1 MYETKN
7 RTIMKTKLFSIFLM
21 LAVFTFIPSMAQTD
35 SLSNGTTPPDE
46 IEAFSD
52 TTSSQSGSVVSPS
65 APIDPDFD
73 DFFDDEDGGPV
84 NGQMFNTFWDGM
96 DSSSFMGMFF
106 VLAVLIIIF
115 VISPIVIIGLILW
128 FIYKNRKNRMRLAEM
143 AMQNGQPIP
152 DELMPK
158 TVESPDDVRQKGIR
172 QICLGIGLT
181 FLLGWVAG
189 KIGAG
194 IGILILC
201 IGLGNL
207 FIARSSN
214 NHNDFIGNERDL
226 KERE

>member
-1 MYETKN
+1 
-7 RTIMKTKLFSIFLM
+7 MKTRLFSLFLM
-21 LAVFTFIPSMAQTD
+21 LAAFTFIPSMAQTD

-52 TTSSQSGSVVSPS
+52 TTSSQSGSVV
-65 APIDPDFD
+65 APPVPLDPDFD
-73 DFFDDEDGGPV
+73 DFFDEDEDGPV
-84 NGQMFNTFWDGM
+84 EGQIFNSFWDNM
-96 DSSSFMGMFF
+96 DTNSFMGMFF
-106 VLAVLIIIF
+106 VLAVLLIIF

-158 TVESPDDVRQKGIR
+158 AEEAPDDVRQKGIR

-181 FLLGWVAG
+181 FFLGWVAG

-194 IGILILC
+194 IGILVLC

-207 FIARSSN
+207 LIARSSKNKQN
-214 NHNDFIGNERDL
+214 NL
-226 KERE
+226 PY

>member
-1 MYETKN
+1 
-7 RTIMKTKLFSIFLM
+7 M
-21 LAVFTFIPSMAQTD
+21 LAAFTFIPSMAQTD

-52 TTSSQSGSVVSPS
+52 TTSSQSGSVV
-65 APIDPDFD
+65 APPVPLDPDFD
-73 DFFDDEDGGPV
+73 DFFDEDEDGPV
-84 NGQMFNTFWDGM
+84 EGQIFNSFWDNM
-96 DSSSFMGMFF
+96 DTNSFMGMFF

-158 TVESPDDVRQKGIR
+158 AEEAPDDVRQKGIR

-181 FLLGWVAG
+181 FFLGWVAG
-189 KIGAG
+189 KIGAA
-194 IGILILC
+194 IGILVLC

-207 FIARSSN
+207 LIARSSKNKQN
-214 NHNDFIGNERDL
+214 NL
-226 KERE
+226 PY

>member
-1 MYETKN
+1 
-7 RTIMKTKLFSIFLM
+7 MKTRIISLFLM

-52 TTSSQSGSVVSPS
+52 TTSSQSGSVVTP
-65 APIDPDFD
+65 PVPLDPDFD
-73 DFFDDEDGGPV
+73 DFFDDEDDDPV
-84 NGQMFNTFWDGM
+84 EGQIFNSFWDGM
-96 DSSSFMGMFF
+96 DANSFMGMGF

-158 TVESPDDVRQKGIR
+158 AEETPDVVQQKGIR

-194 IGILILC
+194 IGILVLC

-207 FIARSSN
+207 LIARSSKN
-214 NHNDFIGNERDL
+214 KQDNQPY
-226 KERE
+226 

>member
-1 MYETKN
+1 
-7 RTIMKTKLFSIFLM
+7 MKTKLFSIFLM
-21 LAVFTFIPSMAQTD
+21 LAAFTFIPATAQPD

-52 TTSSQSGSVVSPS
+52 TTSSQSGSVVATPV
-65 APIDPDFD
+65 PLDPDFD
-73 DFFDDEDGGPV
+73 DFFDDDDNDPV
-84 NGQMFNTFWDGM
+84 NGQMFNSFWDGM
-96 DSSSFMGMFF
+96 DTNSFMGMFF

-152 DELMPK
+152 NDLMPK
-158 TVESPDDVRQKGIR
+158 AEEAPGDVRQKGIR
-172 QICLGIGLT
+172 QVCLGIGLT
-181 FLLGWVAG
+181 FLLGWAAG
-189 KIGAG
+189 KVGAG

-214 NHNDFIGNERDL
+214 KNDITTY
-226 KERE
+226 

>member
-1 MYETKN
+1 
-7 RTIMKTKLFSIFLM
+7 M
-21 LAVFTFIPSMAQTD
+21 LAAFTFIPSMAQTD

-52 TTSSQSGSVVSPS
+52 TTSSQSGSVV
-65 APIDPDFD
+65 APPVPLDPDFD
-73 DFFDDEDGGPV
+73 DFFDEDEDGPV
-84 NGQMFNTFWDGM
+84 EGQIFNSFWDNM
-96 DSSSFMGMFF
+96 DTNSFMGMFF

-143 AMQNGQPIP
+143 AMQIGQPIP

-158 TVESPDDVRQKGIR
+158 AEEAPDDVRQKGIR

-181 FLLGWVAG
+181 FFLGWVAG

-194 IGILILC
+194 IGILVLC

-207 FIARSSN
+207 LIARSSKN
-214 NHNDFIGNERDL
+214 KQHNRPY
-226 KERE
+226 

>member
-1 MYETKN
+1 
-7 RTIMKTKLFSIFLM
+7 M
-21 LAVFTFIPSMAQTD
+21 LAAFTFIPSMAQTD

-52 TTSSQSGSVVSPS
+52 TTSSQSGSVV
-65 APIDPDFD
+65 APPVPLDPDFD
-73 DFFDDEDGGPV
+73 DFFDEDEDGPV
-84 NGQMFNTFWDGM
+84 EGQIFNSFWDNM
-96 DSSSFMGMFF
+96 DTNSFMGMFF

-158 TVESPDDVRQKGIR
+158 AEEAPDDVRQKGIR

-181 FLLGWVAG
+181 FFLGWVAG

-194 IGILILC
+194 IGILVLC

-207 FIARSSN
+207 LIARSSKNTQN
-214 NHNDFIGNERDL
+214 NL
-226 KERE
+226 AS

>member
-1 MYETKN
+1 
-7 RTIMKTKLFSIFLM
+7 M
-21 LAVFTFIPSMAQTD
+21 LAAFTFIPSMAQTD

-52 TTSSQSGSVVSPS
+52 TTSSQSGSVV
-65 APIDPDFD
+65 APPVPLDPDFD
-73 DFFDDEDGGPV
+73 DFFDEDEDGPV
-84 NGQMFNTFWDGM
+84 EGQIFNSFWDNM
-96 DSSSFMGMFF
+96 DTNSFMGMFF

-158 TVESPDDVRQKGIR
+158 AEEAPDDVRQKGIR

-181 FLLGWVAG
+181 FFLGWVAG

-194 IGILILC
+194 IGILVLC

-207 FIARSSN
+207 LIARSSKNKQN
-214 NHNDFIGNERDL
+214 NL
-226 KERE
+226 PY